1 MKWYCIIDSRFDGG
15 CVVFDS
21 EHEALDFAKRNSEVL
36 MVVKGE
42 EVYVEK

>member
-1 MKWYCIIDSRFDGG
+1 MKWYCIVDARFDGG

-21 EHEALDFAKRNSEVL
+21 EREALEFAKRNSDVF

-42 EVYVEK
+42 EVDFEN